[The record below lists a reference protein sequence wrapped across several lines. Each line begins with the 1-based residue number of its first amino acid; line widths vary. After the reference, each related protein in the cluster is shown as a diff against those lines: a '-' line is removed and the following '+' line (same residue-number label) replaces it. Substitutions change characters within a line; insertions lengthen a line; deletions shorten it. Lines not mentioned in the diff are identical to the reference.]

1 MSNRSRVP
9 LVAGMLA
16 AMTAAAVL
24 RWVIGHPLTVHTQA
38 MAPTVQ
44 QGETVWVAQ
53 RSARLGDVVQVD
65 LGGGYGLYR
74 VVATGGQRV
83 DIENRALFVDGV
95 RTDAS
100 QASTVRL
107 MGQACEAVDV
117 PVVRANLEGHDFG
130 FVPGGEDVSV
140 TVPPSMVYLLG
151 DNRGA
156 AGDSRTWGAVP
167 ETALE
172 GVATR
177 VLWSWAP
184 CISRVRW
191 RRIWNSIE

>member
-1 MSNRSRVP
+1 MP

-16 AMTAAAVL
+16 AMGAAALL

-44 QGETVWVAQ
+44 RGETVWVAQ
-53 RSARLGDVVQVD
+53 RNAEAGDVVQVD

-83 DIENRALFVDGV
+83 EIKGRVLFIDGA
-95 RTDAS
+95 RTDVG

-107 MGQACEAVDV
+107 MRDTCQTVDV
-117 PVVRANLEGHDFG
+117 PVVRSVLGAHAFG
-130 FVPGGEDVSV
+130 FVPGGDDVSV
-140 TVPPSMVYLLG
+140 TVPPATLYLLG
-151 DNRGA
+151 DNRGE

-167 ETALE
+167 RTAVE

-177 VLWSWAP
+177 ILWSWAP
-184 CISRVRW
+184 CIPSVRW